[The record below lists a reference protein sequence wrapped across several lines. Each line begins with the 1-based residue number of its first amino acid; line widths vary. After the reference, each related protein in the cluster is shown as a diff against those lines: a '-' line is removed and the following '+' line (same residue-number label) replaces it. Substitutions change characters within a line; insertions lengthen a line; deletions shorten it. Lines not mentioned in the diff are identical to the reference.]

1 MIYKI
6 LNYTITIITIVVL
19 SGCGTQKLRTTEYMQ
34 VGRGEKALLIT
45 NNPEF
50 GDPFDLFFGW
60 IFNEDDEESITIDT
74 VDGVKKEKEFLKEN
88 QHVLI
93 EPGLREIGLFCNINF
108 EDKSKLDITDRSII
122 KMNFEGGYTYET
134 SVAASTS
141 YSCDA
146 KIELEKN
153 LYNKSLKQ
161 TD

>member
-6 LNYTITIITIVVL
+6 LNYTVTIITIAVL
-19 SGCGTQKLRTTEYMQ
+19 SGCGTQKLRAVEYMQ
-34 VGRGEKALLIT
+34 IGNGEKSLLIT
-45 NNPEF
+45 NNPELAN
-50 GDPFDLFFGW
+50 PFDFIFGW
-60 IFNEDDEESITIDT
+60 IFDEDEEKSIIIDT
-74 VDGVKKEKEFLKEN
+74 VDGVKKEKEFLKDN

-93 EPGLREIGLFCNINF
+93 EPGLREIGLFCKINF
-108 EDKSKLDITDRSII
+108 KDKSKLDITDHSII

-134 SVAASTS
+134 SVATTTS

-146 KIELEKN
+146 KIESEKN